1 VKIHQ
6 LNVQYLPEQ
15 DRLLARVNT
24 STGLEFRLWLTR
36 RLTIGLF
43 PLLQKVSSDQLQ
55 RTVDAEPVEPGIT
68 AKDPKIR
75 EFLAEFKKEQAFQQ
89 ADFKTPYKAPAPHAP
104 IDEPLLVTEVQMTPL
119 SNGQVALKFTAKAP
133 EAGKTREL
141 KMALDTKMMHGLLHL
156 LSKSLSD
163 SKWGQ
168 SALTEAQ
175 ADAPANA
182 MGAPNRPH
190 YLN

>member
-1 VKIHQ
+1 MKIHQ
-6 LNVQYLPEQ
+6 LNVQYLPDQ

-24 STGLEFRLWLTR
+24 ATGLEFRLWLTR
-36 RLTIGLF
+36 RLTIGLL
-43 PLLQKVSSDQLQ
+43 PLLRKVSSDQLQ
-55 RTVDAEPVEPGIT
+55 RTVDAEPAESGMS

-89 ADFKTPYKAPAPHAP
+89 ADFKTPYKAPAPEAP
-104 IDEPLLVTEVQMTPL
+104 LDEPLLVSEVQMTPL
-119 SNGQVALKFTAKAP
+119 SNGQVEVKFIAKAG

-156 LSKSLSD
+156 LEKSLTD
-163 SKWGQ
+163 SQWNPG
-168 SALTEAQ
+168 AL
-175 ADAPANA
+175 ADADAEA
-182 MGAPNRPH
+182 APSAIGTTNRSQ